1 MIKIDEITE
10 IEIKDGTLTINQF
23 DNNNVILS
31 QDNLKKIFA
40 AINYTHCCTE
50 LKGKQ
55 PMTFDEW
62 INFNKYT
69 KKTIGYKRN
78 QILFGYEEM
87 MQRYIGYKQSL

>member
-1 MIKIDEITE
+1 MLEE
-10 IEIKDGTLTINQF
+10 
-23 DNNNVILS
+23 
-31 QDNLKKIFA
+31 
-40 AINYTHCCTE
+40 AINYTRCCTD

-55 PMTFDEW
+55 PMAFDEW

-69 KKTIGYKRN
+69 KKTIGYERN

>member
-1 MIKIDEITE
+1 MTNQ
-10 IEIKDGTLTINQF
+10 EIK
-23 DNNNVILS
+23 VIRRALNIEGNPK
-31 QDNLKKIFA
+31 DYIKNMAKAKDILNKLEA
-40 AINYTHCCTE
+40 AISVTHCCTE

-69 KKTIGYKRN
+69 KKTIGYERN

>member
-1 MIKIDEITE
+1 MDIKQVYREEKNIDVYADFSKEAGFSTAYVKWLE
-10 IEIKDGTLTINQF
+10 AK
-23 DNNNVILS
+23 
-31 QDNLKKIFA
+31 
-40 AINYTHCCTE
+40 INYTRCCTE

-69 KKTIGYKRN
+69 KKTIGYERN

>member
-1 MIKIDEITE
+1 MDIDLEELKEMQEDLFKQQCDLDIQ
-10 IEIKDGTLTINQF
+10 KAMVKHFINKQEE
-23 DNNNVILS
+23 
-31 QDNLKKIFA
+31 
-40 AINYTHCCTE
+40 AISVTRCCKE